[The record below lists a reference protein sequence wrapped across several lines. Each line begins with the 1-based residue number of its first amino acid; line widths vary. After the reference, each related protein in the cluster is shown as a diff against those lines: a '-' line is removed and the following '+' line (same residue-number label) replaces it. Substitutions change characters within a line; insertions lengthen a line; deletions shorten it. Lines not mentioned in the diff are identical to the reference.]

1 MEVELTPSNALEIL
15 KFRMLR
21 VLMVLEDYG
30 ELMFLQTVLKKLGF
44 DVDSIQNPRGF
55 NDHVLSMNP
64 DILVMTAHGKKVQG
78 VDLSKGL
85 RRVRGI
91 PRVILLRSSNGAME
105 PEAMA
110 DQWLESPV
118 AALTLLN
125 SIADLCGLNKQV
137 LADKFQKLR
146 MQEIEE
152 EKARVLRVIDG
163 ENAELPKSEDP
174 RGNFGTLVPSTMTQS
189 ERSERYKKFLE
200 EPPPKEHSFSTKTV
214 IEQVRSLRQN
224 EATDEALEDER
235 KRFVEQMF
243 KKS

>member
-1 MEVELTPSNALEIL
+1 
-15 KFRMLR
+15 
-21 VLMVLEDYG
+21 MVLEDYG

-55 NDHVLSMNP
+55 NDHVLTMNP
-64 DILVMTAHGKKVQG
+64 DVLVMTAHGKKVHG

-85 RRVRGI
+85 RRARGI
-91 PRVILLRSSNGAME
+91 PRVILLRTPNAPTE

-110 DQWLESPV
+110 DGWLETPV
-118 AALTLLN
+118 AALGLLN
-125 SIADLCGLNKQV
+125 CIAELCGLNKQV

-152 EKARVLRVIDG
+152 EKARVLKMIDG
-163 ENAELPKSEDP
+163 EDATLAKSNDP
-174 RGNFGTLVPSTMTQS
+174 GGHFGTLIPSTMTQT
-189 ERSERYKKFLE
+189 ERNDRYNKYLA

-214 IEQVRSLRQN
+214 IEQVRSLRKD
-224 EATDEALEDER
+224 EATDEELEAER
-235 KRFVEQMF
+235 RRVVEQMF